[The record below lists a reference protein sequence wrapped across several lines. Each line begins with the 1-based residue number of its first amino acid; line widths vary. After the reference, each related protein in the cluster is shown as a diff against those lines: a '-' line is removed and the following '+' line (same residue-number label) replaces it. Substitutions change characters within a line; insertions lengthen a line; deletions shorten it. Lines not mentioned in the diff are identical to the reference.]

1 MMGPANNYFVIN
13 SRIYHR
19 SFAFD
24 IDKRIPVGFRNE
36 VEANYKITVNEI

>member
-1 MMGPANNYFVIN
+1 MDSAPHKMMGQRNYFVIN
-13 SRIYHR
+13 NDEYHR

-36 VEANYKITVNEI
+36 ASHL